1 MNLILNIISFVIYL
15 GVSRLIIHRI
25 LMISLHKKLFDV
37 PNERK
42 IHKHAI
48 PRLGGVAFFNKKIF
62 PTILLSCCIVLAL
75 SALMGYNI

>member
-1 MNLILNIISFVIYL
+1 MNLIFIIISFVISV
-15 GVSRLIIHRI
+15 GVSRLIIPRI

-48 PRLGGVAFFNKKIF
+48 PRLGGLAFFN
-62 PTILLSCCIVLAL
+62 
-75 SALMGYNI
+75 

>member
-1 MNLILNIISFVIYL
+1 MNLIFIIISFVISV
-15 GVSRLIIHRI
+15 GVSRLIIPRI

-48 PRLGGVAFFNKKIF
+48 PRLGGVAFFTTKFGCGCVGLSHRGLVGVKI
-62 PTILLSCCIVLAL
+62 
-75 SALMGYNI
+75 

>member
-1 MNLILNIISFVIYL
+1 MNLIFIIISFVISV
-15 GVSRLIIHRI
+15 GVSRLIIPRI

-48 PRLGGVAFFNKKIF
+48 PRLGGVAFFLQYCF
-62 PTILLSCCIVLAL
+62 LVVSF
-75 SALMGYNI
+75 

>member
-1 MNLILNIISFVIYL
+1 MNLIFIIISFVISV
-15 GVSRLIIHRI
+15 GVSRLIIPRI

-48 PRLGGVAFFNKKIF
+48 PRLGGVAFFT
-62 PTILLSCCIVLAL
+62 TILLSCCIVFAHR
-75 SALMGYNI
+75 ALMGFNI